1 MEENTIT
8 RYETQASE
16 QMHMWL
22 CKVKNACIMGA
33 GAFSFS
39 FSFFSNPMLW
49 SVLVF
54 LCMLMIQNHKEK
66 HCNNIISYN
75 VKKKITS
82 Q

>member
-39 FSFFSNPMLW
+39 FSFFFKSNVVVCTCIFMHVND
-49 SVLVF
+49 S
-54 LCMLMIQNHKEK
+54 E
-66 HCNNIISYN
+66 S
-75 VKKKITS
+75 
-82 Q
+82 